1 MKCFRAAA
9 LASRWLPA
17 VCQAVLVTG
26 CAQPSALLYFC
37 SPYSLSPL
45 QWDWNAQLL
54 LRSFAVLSRRTCRL
68 YLRTRPAGQT
78 ALVWEPPL
86 RGASWGCSLL
96 PGSPLG
102 SSLRLLAAGRRDVS
116 CVRGTCAGEPARSG
130 SCRFEPSNG
139 LVHQTRGVTSL
150 LVTRGE
156 GSASCGG
163 AEFKLFSAG
172 EVNRSG
178 RKAGHVTSGAVEN
191 WLGCRVYLL

>member
-1 MKCFRAAA
+1 MPGCPGHRFCSTFC
-9 LASRWLPA
+9 LAVLLFPLQFVPPA
-17 VCQAVLVTG
+17 VGLERSIAPSLLCCAVSPDL
-26 CAQPSALLYFC
+26 PSL
-37 SPYSLSPL
+37 
-45 QWDWNAQLL
+45 
-54 LRSFAVLSRRTCRL
+54 
-68 YLRTRPAGQT
+68 RPAGQT

-102 SSLRLLAAGRRDVS
+102 SSLRLLAAGKRDVS

-130 SCRFEPSNG
+130 SCRFEPSNE